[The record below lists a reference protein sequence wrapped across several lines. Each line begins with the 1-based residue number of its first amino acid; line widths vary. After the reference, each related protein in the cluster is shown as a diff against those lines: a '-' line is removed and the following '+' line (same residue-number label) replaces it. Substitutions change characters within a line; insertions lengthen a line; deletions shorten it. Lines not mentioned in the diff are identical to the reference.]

1 MEQRYDRFKVQWSQ
15 ICQYYKSNEMIILVP
30 LVMLMFSKLMWHLYR
45 VLSAGKGLP
54 YSDDSAWYLNYASAF
69 FANIRD
75 GIDMNDALYFGYN
88 LLLAILLSVFDNP
101 LAIVVIQ
108 IVIASLSLI
117 LIYKISALLFTRV
130 TAIIASVFYSFTYEV
145 ALWSQY
151 ILSDSF
157 FVSLLLLCVYFL
169 LKALEPGGNKYQK
182 LFVLA
187 SLYLLVFRP
196 TGILCLAF
204 MAVYIVIR
212 TPSQSAAL
220 VRRYRYV
227 IGGAVIA
234 FTSVAFYLYS
244 SHALD
249 PLIESIQFNAKKVL
263 YNVYAKGWIYDKP
276 TAYDYFFRPNY
287 TIDIG
292 NSLVASFIVN
302 NWDHVS
308 ILYGRRAVAFLGTW
322 VWQADFTTLKGLIS
336 VANHLLPLAL
346 FLIGTI
352 GAIRNGLLRKASIL
366 WLIIAA
372 VFIFCVFL
380 FIDAM
385 YRYRFPALPFIAII
399 AAYGTEIVVA
409 NGLDGAKK
417 MTEMVLYGE
426 RKTPNRNTGF

>member
-308 ILYGRRAVAFLGTW
+308 VLYSRRAIAFLGTW
-322 VWQADFTTLKGLIS
+322 VWNTDVTTLKGILAIG
-336 VANHLLPLAL
+336 NHLLPLAL
-346 FLIGTI
+346 FFIGTI
-352 GAIRNGLLRKASIL
+352 GAIRNGLFRKASIA
-366 WLIIAA
+366 WLIIVSIF
-372 VFIFCVFL
+372 VFCIFL

-385 YRYRFPALPFIAII
+385 YRYRFPALPFIAIV
-399 AAYGTEIVVA
+399 AAYGTEIVVMKVSVT
-409 NGLDGAKK
+409 AKK
-417 MTEMVLYGE
+417 ITEMWVYGG
-426 RKTPNRNTGF
+426 RKTADRNTGF